1 MKYHFFATLSI
12 TELINYPDDDNDY
25 FEGHFLIREIVSI
38 LKIDFPIKQIYERYF
53 NDSVNTGDV
62 LLFHS
67 KKDSSHFI
75 LIDTFKDPYDQ
86 LDLIRIGVQITSNDI
101 DKIRVLFRQL
111 YDKSSIFINYREGQG
126 ILNNLCA
133 PTMYPKQISINNYK
147 YEQQLKVY

>member
-62 LLFHS
+62 LLFNS

-111 YDKSSIFINYREGQG
+111 YDKSSIFINYHEGQG

>member
-38 LKIDFPIKQIYERYF
+38 LRIDFPIKQIYERYF

-62 LLFHS
+62 LLFNS

-111 YDKSSIFINYREGQG
+111 YDKSSIFINYHEGQG